1 MTKTQKLLKRLFD
14 LSLSLVAFFLS
25 FPIII
30 SAWILASIDTR
41 SNGIFLQKR
50 IGLGGE
56 KFTLI
61 KIKTMKDRNFPDS
74 SVTIKNDS
82 RVSRFGYFLRA
93 SKIDELPQ
101 LINIILGDMSFVGPR
116 PDVPGFAD
124 KLTGKERKI
133 LSVRPG
139 ITGPASIKYKNEE
152 TLLMNHKSPE
162 KYNREV
168 LWPDKVKINLDYVNN
183 WTLKKDLI
191 YIFKTLI

>member
-14 LSLSLVAFFLS
+14 LSLSLAALFLS

-30 SAWILASIDTR
+30 SAWVLASIDTR

-50 IGLGGE
+50 IGLAGR

-101 LINIILGDMSFVGPR
+101 LINIIIGDMSFVGPR